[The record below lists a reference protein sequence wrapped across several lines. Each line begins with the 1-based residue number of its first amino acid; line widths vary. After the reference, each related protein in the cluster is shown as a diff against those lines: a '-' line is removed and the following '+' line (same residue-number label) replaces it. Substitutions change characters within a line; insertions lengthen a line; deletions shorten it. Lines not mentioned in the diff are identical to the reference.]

1 MTIETSGDIAPRG
14 VRKYLLRSEQKVIA
28 VRRHWQVLM
37 MPFIQALAAL
47 FAAGFLL
54 SLVPTDNAYV
64 DDVIVAVAGFFVL
77 RWLWKLGE
85 WWVEQFV
92 ITDQRVLLV
101 SGLLTRKVAV
111 MPLTKVTDLTF
122 QRSILGRML
131 GYGEFIVESA
141 GQVQALSRISY
152 LPHPEQLY
160 HDVSALLFAR
170 GDQDGGD

>member
-1 MTIETSGDIAPRG
+1 MTLETSGERAPKG
-14 VRKYLLRSEQKVIA
+14 VRKYLLRSGQTVI
-28 VRRHWQVLM
+28 VLRRHSQVLM
-37 MPFIQALAAL
+37 IPFMTSLAGL
-47 FAAGFLL
+47 VAAGFLL

-64 DDVIVAVAGFFVL
+64 DDVIVAVAGFFVV
-77 RWLWKLGE
+77 RWLWRLGE

-122 QRSILGRML
+122 QRSIMGRLL

-170 GDQDGGD
+170 GDEDGGF

>member
-1 MTIETSGDIAPRG
+1 MTIETSGELAPKG

-37 MPFIQALAAL
+37 IPFVQALVAL

-64 DDVIVAVAGFFVL
+64 DDVIVAVAGFFVV
-77 RWLWKLGE
+77 RWLGE

-122 QRSILGRML
+122 QRSIMGRLL

-170 GDQDGGD
+170 GDDDGGF